1 MPKKKTIFLLI
12 FCLIIST
19 LFYGC
24 EKKQS
29 NEKNKFAIYFVKAE
43 DKEKALSYGRDENG
57 EYVKPESDIK
67 LLTIEKS
74 PILTEKDIKKF
85 NWNRQEI
92 EVTDE
97 YLKNH
102 EYKSEGDNISKVG
115 SKLLGTK
122 ELDAVIIVVNGERI
136 YFAGFPIDER
146 KSCFPPEYMISDASK
161 NTISIKKNGN
171 KGKDLRKDE
180 RIYKALNNVN
190 ILVKYISRHIG
201 II

>member
-12 FCLIIST
+12 VCLIIST

-43 DKEKALSYGRDENG
+43 AKEKALSYGRDENG

-67 LLTIEKS
+67 SLPIEKS

-85 NWNRQEI
+85 NWNTQEI

-97 YLKNH
+97 YLKSH
-102 EYKSEGDNISKVG
+102 EAKVQGENVSKVG
-115 SKLLGTK
+115 SKLLGAK

-136 YFAGFPIDER
+136 YCAGFPIDER

-180 RIYKALNNVN
+180 RIYKALKNVN
-190 ILVKYISRHIG
+190 ILVEYISRHIG